1 MNELSKL
8 AILREKLE
16 LRLERV
22 SELVEDDMENKSTL
36 SKTGFY
42 YFGYNS
48 GMKRAIENMIDEIED
63 IIYSIEKIN
72 SERLEEMEKCYD

>member
-8 AILREKLE
+8 AILIEKLE

-22 SELVEDDMENKSTL
+22 SKLVEADNEDKSSL

-63 IIYSIEKIN
+63 IMYSIEKRN
-72 SERLEEMEKCYD
+72 SERLEEMEEYNG